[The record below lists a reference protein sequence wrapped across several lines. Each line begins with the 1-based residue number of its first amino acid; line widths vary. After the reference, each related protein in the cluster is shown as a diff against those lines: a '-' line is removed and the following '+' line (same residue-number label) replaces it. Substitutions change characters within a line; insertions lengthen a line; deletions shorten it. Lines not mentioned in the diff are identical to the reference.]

1 MASLTRLLQRRRMKM
16 QREAFVS
23 WRSYFTPLIRGWGRQ
38 LMKVSCA
45 AATALCARCEVMS
58 A

>member
-1 MASLTRLLQRRRMKM
+1 MASPTRLLQRRRMKM

-38 LMKVSCA
+38 LMKVS
-45 AATALCARCEVMS
+45 S
-58 A
+58 Q

>member
-1 MASLTRLLQRRRMKM
+1 MKM

-38 LMKVSCA
+38 LMKVSSLQAVRGNAGVTCGPRLLLGCLR
-45 AATALCARCEVMS
+45 TA
-58 A
+58 